1 MFCSQISLC
10 PRIASRFPVQLT
22 QGIVLS
28 KSFREKMSQAVEV
41 EPYEEIVE
49 NVRYSTPERS
59 KSSSPGRDHL
69 QSPSCG
75 PRQQMF
81 LHLHRGPHW
90 DRLSYSH
97 LRAPAGR
104 YSATRQV
111 NRSAVGRSAVSDRG
125 TTRQH
130 VSGHQVGRWSAVS
143 RSTASQQLVAGQ

>member
-1 MFCSQISLC
+1 
-10 PRIASRFPVQLT
+10 
-22 QGIVLS
+22 
-28 KSFREKMSQAVEV
+28 MSQAVEV

-49 NVRYSTPERS
+49 NVRYSTPEGS

-69 QSPSCG
+69 QSLSYG
-75 PRQQMF
+75 SRQQMF
-81 LHLHRGPHW
+81 LHLHRGPHWEW

-130 VSGHQVGRWSAVS
+130 VSGHQVGRWLAVS
-143 RSTASQQLVAGQ
+143 TQQVNS